1 MKLPFSNS
9 KKNDEQPE
17 KTPVLLE
24 ITPPRDGDRNLLS
37 VENLLGS
44 VTAPESFSLD
54 MAGDADRVAVM
65 ARCHDEDVLR
75 GQIAVHYPQARIRQ
89 VAPEDDPLRIDEGER
104 VWTTTLRSGGP
115 EYVPLR
121 TFHDRD
127 LTDPGSD
134 PLLAPLGALSGLHPG
149 ERVVTRLRMRSLGP
163 DWAVHHQRLAY
174 ERPAPLPSQPPHSAQ
189 TGAPSSA
196 EPIRMAVLGLVAIV
210 GLRAY
215 TWVQAGETLNAVLM
229 GIAFVAVLAAAGYV
243 KARFF
248 KPRRSYPPSLVA
260 EKVSRIAFDADIQVS
275 IILPPDAGEQ
285 RAGTIMKRIAAA
297 YRHYDN
303 PSGASFIVG
312 ELEAVDILDAGLDPE
327 PPGFFGSRSV
337 IGVREAAALWHPPAP
352 ADDTPSVE
360 RSGARVLTPTAKS
373 IRYGAPVGRTT
384 AGREEV
390 VHFSDNLQHRHQLY
404 VARTQM
410 GKSTLMQHV
419 VVHRMREKAAGRNRD
434 AIVVVDPHADLVEA
448 LLRHVPESLI
458 PQVRLIDL
466 ADETGAVGINLL
478 DTRIFTNRDRTTDAV
493 VRIAR
498 GLWEQW
504 GPRMQSILEHV
515 FKTLHE
521 ANAHPDTPPEEQF
534 TILDG
539 LTLAAEEQFR
549 NGVLQRVSSSYL
561 KEWWKREFMGWR
573 AEYRADALAPVQTRL
588 GYYASSERARAILG
602 QPRSTID
609 IRRTILDGGILLV
622 STAQG
627 AVGRDVAAL
636 LGASIL
642 NLVDAVIR
650 EQGSLPRDRRRGA
663 LVVVDEMQSMPG
675 VDYESMLSELGKF
688 GASFI
693 LATQSLAKL
702 DDLSRTM
709 RDTVLANVG
718 CLAVFQTAGSDARQ
732 LVYELGRERVSEDDI
747 ISLSAH
753 HCYVRAIM
761 DDDRTSIFSIVV
773 NRAEQGDP
781 AVADRIRAEASAYVT
796 SAEQLEVMM
805 AEAELRDDE
814 YRRRG
819 APPDRGGAPPAG
831 EQKKDAPADNVKPR
845 EVRSKYYQPPT
856 GGGQGAEDST
866 DAEGDG

>member
-9 KKNDEQPE
+9 KMNDEQPQ

-174 ERPAPLPSQPPHSAQ
+174 ERPAPLPSQPPHSGQ

-196 EPIRMAVLGLVAIV
+196 EPIRMAVLGLVALV

-215 TWVQAGETLNAVLM
+215 TWVQAGETLNAALM

-243 KARFF
+243 RARFF

-285 RAGTIMKRIAAA
+285 RAGTIMKRIAAS

-312 ELEAVDILDAGLDPE
+312 ELEAADVLDAGLDPG
-327 PPGFFGSRSV
+327 PPGFFGRRSV

-419 VVHRMREKAAGRNRD
+419 VVHRMREKAEGRNHD

-448 LLRHVPESLI
+448 LLQHVPESLI

-478 DTRIFTNRDRTTDAV
+478 DTRIFTNRDRTVDAV

-539 LTLAAEEQFR
+539 LTLAAENQFR
-549 NGVLQRVSSSYL
+549 DGVLQRVSSSYL

-642 NLVDAVIR
+642 NLVGAVVR

-747 ISLSAH
+747 ISLPAH

-773 NRAEQGDP
+773 NRSEQGDHT
-781 AVADRIRAEASAYVT
+781 VADRIRAEASAYMT
-796 SAEQLEVMM
+796 SAEQLEALM

-819 APPDRGGAPPAG
+819 APPGSGGAPPAG
-831 EQKKDAPADNVKPR
+831 ERKDAPADNAKPR
-845 EVRSKYYQPPT
+845 QPRSRHLQPPT
-856 GGGQGAEDST
+856 GDAGQGAADST
-866 DAEGDG
+866 DAERDG